1 MENETKQVTIE
12 EQNKIFLTGLRGI
25 IEDTKGIRILGEKSV
40 GSTVPNMFF
49 ITTENKDY
57 NSWIKNAGITEDTEL
72 MYRKKFNDTES
83 EDFPLVDIAKRL
95 YNDFGLADD
104 NEEEM
109 KLIFPNLESYRLG
122 TIYGYADVGRQVEI
136 KNAPNK
142 YYMGKNRNKSFF
154 NIQIVPHQ
162 GHLEWLKSEKG
173 ISGYFQIET
182 KSESEIFVEL
192 TGKKEFKPTQLKEIM
207 KELGYKYHD
216 ITGIYFDGAYGTE
229 NVILH

>member
-1 MENETKQVTIE
+1 MENNIKKVTIE
-12 EQNKIFLTGLRGI
+12 EQNKIFLKGLEKI
-25 IEDTKGIRILGEKSV
+25 IKTTKGTRILAKKSHN
-40 GSTVPNMFF
+40 STFPNMFF

-72 MYRKKFNDTES
+72 MYRKKFKETES
-83 EDFPLVDIAKRL
+83 EDFPLIDIAKRL

-109 KLIFPNLESYRLG
+109 KLIFPNLENYRLG

-136 KNAPNK
+136 KNDPK
-142 YYMGKNRNKSFF
+142 RYYMGKNRNKSFF

-173 ISGYFQIET
+173 IKGYYQIET
-182 KSESEIFVEL
+182 LEESEKFVEL
-192 TGKKEFKPTQLKEIM
+192 TGKKGYKPTQLIETM

-216 ITGIYFDGAYGTE
+216 ITGILFDGAYGAQ